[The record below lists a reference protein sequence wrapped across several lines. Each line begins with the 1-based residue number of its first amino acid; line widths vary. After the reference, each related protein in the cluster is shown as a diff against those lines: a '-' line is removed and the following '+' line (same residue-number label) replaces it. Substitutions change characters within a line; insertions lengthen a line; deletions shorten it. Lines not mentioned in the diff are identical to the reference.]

1 MAHSLIVVFSAAP
14 KRPGN
19 LRAKGQPPQ
28 GREVGPEVAR
38 GRLGARL
45 GRLLSAIHTHGL
57 QGTETHQG
65 RETRD
70 NVQDI
75 VRQ

>member
-28 GREVGPEVAR
+28 GREVGAEVAR

-45 GRLLSAIHTHGL
+45 GRLLSAIHTPGL
-57 QGTETHQG
+57 QGTEAEQG
-65 RETRD
+65 RS
-70 NVQDI
+70 NLINMNHVI
-75 VRQ
+75 